1 MSYRSRR
8 AFTRLAKPV
17 AAMAALVVVAG
28 CASDSEADA
37 GGFADDAAGGGA
49 DSVVFAE
56 QPWVDL
62 QVENEI
68 AVQILEQLGYDASI
82 KRNLSV
88 ENAAS
93 ALGTGDLDAYLGNWW
108 PSQEPTF
115 GELIDEGKVGVVST
129 IVTGTEYAP
138 AVPGDVADDGISS
151 LADLDEHA
159 DEFDRKIYGIEAGS
173 PGNET
178 IQKAIDED
186 AYGLEDWE
194 LVASGTPAM
203 LAQVE
208 KSEKAGDPIVFLAWS
223 PHWMTVQFDTVF
235 LEDPEKVWGGAGE
248 IRTLTREASARTT
261 RRSRR
266 SSGTC
271 SSPPTRRGV
280 LLRPRQGRP
289 GAGRDRLGLDRGEP
303 RQGRLVPRR
312 RRGCRRQPGRG
323 ELLVMTAVDTAGRV
337 AVPGAAADGAARET
351 AIVGRNLTKAWAV
364 RPAGGA
370 RPRAAGPCEGRGR
383 RGGFLAAHDVS
394 FTIRRGEMFVVMGL
408 SGSGKST
415 VLRMVNRLNEP
426 TSGHLEIEGED
437 ITQVSDARLRELR
450 NEKIGMVFQ
459 HFSLFAHRGAGQR
472 GVRPQGARRGE
483 GRNGAAP
490 TRPCTGSGSETAA
503 TSSRTSSPAGCAS
516 ASASPGR
523 SPSTRRSSSWTS
535 RSRRS
540 T

>member
-138 AVPGDVADDGISS
+138 AVPGDVADELGISS

-186 AYGLEDWE
+186 AYGLGDWE

-248 IRTLTREASARTT
+248 IRTLTREGFGEDNPAIETLIGNLKFTTDEAGEFYYAHDKDGQELGEIASAWIEDNPDKVASFLDGVEDADGNPAAESFSSRPRWTQPGGWPS
-261 RRSRR
+261 RALRSRAR
-266 SSGTC
+266 HARPPSSAAT
-271 SSPPTRRGV
+271 SP
-280 LLRPRQGRP
+280 RPMGCPP
-289 GAGRDRLGLDRGEP
+289 G
-303 RQGRLVPRR
+303 R
-312 RRGCRRQPGRG
+312 RRGP
-323 ELLVMTAVDTAGRV
+323 
-337 AVPGAAADGAARET
+337 
-351 AIVGRNLTKAWAV
+351 
-364 RPAGGA
+364 
-370 RPRAAGPCEGRGR
+370 
-383 RGGFLAAHDVS
+383 
-394 FTIRRGEMFVVMGL
+394 
-408 SGSGKST
+408 
-415 VLRMVNRLNEP
+415 
-426 TSGHLEIEGED
+426 
-437 ITQVSDARLRELR
+437 
-450 NEKIGMVFQ
+450 
-459 HFSLFAHRGAGQR
+459 
-472 GVRPQGARRGE
+472 
-483 GRNGAAP
+483 
-490 TRPCTGSGSETAA
+490 
-503 TSSRTSSPAGCAS
+503 
-516 ASASPGR
+516 
-523 SPSTRRSSSWTS
+523 S
-535 RSRRS
+535 RSRTLPRPRPTRGAS
-540 T
+540 SPRTT